1 MSGDVKVK
9 FGGDFTDVPKGAA
22 EAGKIAGTHLAASFK
37 EYTKSLTSSI
47 AGFFSVSN
55 LIGTFA
61 NNFTAALDKFR
72 EIDQL
77 SRQLGVSRVE
87 LQKFGKIGAEVG
99 ISMETMARSIG
110 FANKTIGAAQM
121 HTGAQRQSL
130 LDLGFTLEQI
140 TGGHIKA
147 TDVMFKLAE
156 AYDKNKNSN
165 NLAKQTTEVFGR
177 AGQELTRILKDGN
190 VELQERI
197 RLMQVYSEQ
206 AVRGG
211 AATARFIEQGE
222 KKLKYHFG
230 GKQAEMFG
238 YGIMQRRL
246 NEAEAETARD
256 MGINGSFQGNLV
268 EDLRASGRFS
278 EYNSRLQKNAAKRGL
293 KPEDMLSIYEQRGT
307 ERNAEWFSSFKM
319 GTTEFLTNVEQMA
332 GFLRQQVQQ
341 EETNKNK
348 KTLADSGDIVAEG
361 VGGVVALAASS
372 LQAIGGGD
380 INSIFSGISIQEAQ
394 LNAQQQTATNTG
406 ILAAQATPGAKPAS
420 AVNLAK

>member
-1 MSGDVKVK
+1 MSDDVKVK
-9 FGGDFTDVPKGAA
+9 FGGDFTDVPKGADS
-22 EAGKIAGTHLAASFK
+22 AGKIAGTAIAASFK
-37 EYTKSLTSSI
+37 EYTKSLTSSL
-47 AGFFSVSN
+47 ASFFSVSN
-55 LIGTFA
+55 LVNTFA
-61 NNFTAALDKFR
+61 NNFSAALDKFR

-87 LQKFGKIGAEVG
+87 LQKFSKLGAEVG

-121 HTGAQRQSL
+121 HNGAQRQSL
-130 LDLGFTLEQI
+130 LDLGFTIEQI
-140 TGGHIKA
+140 TAGHIKA

-197 RLMQVYSEQ
+197 RLMKVYSEQ

-211 AATARFIEQGE
+211 AAAARFIEQGE
-222 KKLKYHFG
+222 KTLKYHFG
-230 GKQAEMFG
+230 GKQTEVLGYTIMNQKLKSVEEKTAKEMGFEYDPYSNYVEKLRG
-238 YGIMQRRL
+238 
-246 NEAEAETARD
+246 
-256 MGINGSFQGNLV
+256 QGKMSQYL
-268 EDLRASGRFS
+268 SQ
-278 EYNSRLQKNAAKRGL
+278 LQKNAAREGF
-293 KPEDMLSIYEQRGT
+293 KPEDILNVFEQRTSNSNLKGHRLGSANYLDNIVQLSGFI
-307 ERNAEWFSSFKM
+307 RNQ
-319 GTTEFLTNVEQMA
+319 VEQ
-332 GFLRQQVQQ
+332 
-341 EETNKNK
+341 EERDRNK
-348 KTLADSGDIVAEG
+348 KTLADSGDLVAGGKEG
-361 VGGVVALAASS
+361 AAALAVSS

-406 ILAAQATPGAKPAS
+406 IIASQITPGVKTTPPANVAK
-420 AVNLAK
+420 